1 MPRAAQRKRPPLSVE
16 ALWSMQ
22 RVGSPTL
29 SPDGAWA
36 CAPVTSFDME
46 KNEGST
52 SLWLFAST
60 VRGRGAKGKRLTEG
74 DKDSA
79 PAWSPDGRYVA
90 FTAKRKDDAEPQ
102 VYLIAPDGGEA
113 RRLTK
118 LATGASAIKWF
129 ADSRR
134 IAFVSWVWPELRGDA
149 AQKKRTDARKAD
161 PVKALVTE
169 RAEYRYW
176 DHWLADGR
184 EPHLFVV
191 DVASGACRDVLAGTG
206 LRLRPWEPA
215 VAEYDVAPDG
225 SDASPGTADRPLATL
240 SKARETIRTMKQQGS
255 LPAGG
260 VADSYATP
268 MISPWSTNPQTT
280 LDAVSGEP
288 KDYVLRAAFVDAFQG
303 QVVARF
309 ALDYLHAQRAAVLF
323 DVTSEYNRGIAEFF
337 KQTYEAAGGTVV
349 AYETYTTGETDFS
362 AHLSRIKEAAPD
374 LIFLPNYYTDVPL
387 QVRQA
392 HQLGLQ
398 VPCMGS
404 DTWGTPEL
412 LTLCGQDCE
421 GYYFS
426 THYSADAA
434 NPITT
439 RFVEAYQAAYGQIP
453 DDVAALT
460 YDSFGLLFQALQAAG
475 RADPQKVN
483 DALHQI
489 SRYEGVTGSML
500 FQQGSG
506 DPIKSAVILQIQAG
520 RFAWFANINP

>member
-1 MPRAAQRKRPPLSVE
+1 MKKAGIIISLILLAG
-16 ALWSMQ
+16 LW
-22 RVGSPTL
+22 VT
-29 SPDGAWA
+29 A
-36 CAPVTSFDME
+36 CAPSDNRNVIRIGVVAE
-46 KNEGST
+46 
-52 SLWLFAST
+52 
-60 VRGRGAKGKRLTEG
+60 LTG
-74 DKDSA
+74 NL
-79 PAWSPDGRYVA
+79 PA
-90 FTAKRKDDAEPQ
+90 
-102 VYLIAPDGGEA
+102 I
-113 RRLTK
+113 
-118 LATGASAIKWF
+118 GASCRNAAELAVQQVNENGGLVINDQRYKLELFIEDNAADQEQTVAAVQKLINDHAVVAIIGPNASRF
-129 ADSRR
+129 A
-134 IAFVSWVWPELRGDA
+134 IPA
-149 AQKKRTDARKAD
+149 A
-161 PVKALVTE
+161 E
-169 RAEYRYW
+169 
-176 DHWLADGR
+176 
-184 EPHLFVV
+184 
-191 DVASGACRDVLAGTG
+191 
-206 LRLRPWEPA
+206 
-215 VAEYDVAPDG
+215 VAENAQI
-225 SDASPGTADRPLATL
+225 PL
-240 SKARETIRTMKQQGS
+240 
-255 LPAGG
+255 
-260 VADSYATP
+260 
-268 MISPWSTNPQTT
+268 ISPWSTNPQTT

-412 LTLCGQDCE
+412 LSLCGEDCE

-489 SRYEGVTGSML
+489 GRYEGVTGSML

-506 DPIKSAVILQIQAG
+506 DPIKSAVILQVQAG

>member
-1 MPRAAQRKRPPLSVE
+1 MKKAGIIISLILLAG
-16 ALWSMQ
+16 LW
-22 RVGSPTL
+22 VT
-29 SPDGAWA
+29 A
-36 CAPVTSFDME
+36 CAPSDNRNVIRIGVVAE
-46 KNEGST
+46 
-52 SLWLFAST
+52 
-60 VRGRGAKGKRLTEG
+60 LTG
-74 DKDSA
+74 NL
-79 PAWSPDGRYVA
+79 PA
-90 FTAKRKDDAEPQ
+90 
-102 VYLIAPDGGEA
+102 I
-113 RRLTK
+113 
-118 LATGASAIKWF
+118 GASCRNAAELAVQQVNETGGLVINDQRYKLELFIEDNAADQEQTVAAVQKLINDHAVVAIIGPNASRF
-129 ADSRR
+129 A
-134 IAFVSWVWPELRGDA
+134 IPA
-149 AQKKRTDARKAD
+149 A
-161 PVKALVTE
+161 E
-169 RAEYRYW
+169 
-176 DHWLADGR
+176 
-184 EPHLFVV
+184 
-191 DVASGACRDVLAGTG
+191 
-206 LRLRPWEPA
+206 
-215 VAEYDVAPDG
+215 VAENAQI
-225 SDASPGTADRPLATL
+225 PL
-240 SKARETIRTMKQQGS
+240 
-255 LPAGG
+255 
-260 VADSYATP
+260 
-268 MISPWSTNPQTT
+268 ISPWSTNPQTT

-398 VPCMGS
+398 VPCLGS
-404 DTWGTPEL
+404 DAWGTPEL
-412 LTLCGQDCE
+412 LSLCGEDCE

-489 SRYEGVTGSML
+489 GRYEGVTGSML

-506 DPIKSAVILQIQAG
+506 DPIKSAVILQVQAG

>member
-1 MPRAAQRKRPPLSVE
+1 MKKAGIIISLILLAG
-16 ALWSMQ
+16 LWL
-22 RVGSPTL
+22 T
-29 SPDGAWA
+29 A
-36 CAPVTSFDME
+36 CAPSDNRNVIRIGVVAE
-46 KNEGST
+46 
-52 SLWLFAST
+52 
-60 VRGRGAKGKRLTEG
+60 LTG
-74 DKDSA
+74 NL
-79 PAWSPDGRYVA
+79 PA
-90 FTAKRKDDAEPQ
+90 
-102 VYLIAPDGGEA
+102 I
-113 RRLTK
+113 
-118 LATGASAIKWF
+118 GASCRNAAELAVQQVNENGGLVINDQRYKLELFIEDNAADQEQTVAAVQKLINDHAVVAIIGPNASRF
-129 ADSRR
+129 A
-134 IAFVSWVWPELRGDA
+134 IPA
-149 AQKKRTDARKAD
+149 A
-161 PVKALVTE
+161 E
-169 RAEYRYW
+169 
-176 DHWLADGR
+176 
-184 EPHLFVV
+184 
-191 DVASGACRDVLAGTG
+191 
-206 LRLRPWEPA
+206 
-215 VAEYDVAPDG
+215 VAENAQI
-225 SDASPGTADRPLATL
+225 PL
-240 SKARETIRTMKQQGS
+240 
-255 LPAGG
+255 
-260 VADSYATP
+260 
-268 MISPWSTNPQTT
+268 ISPWSTNPQTT

-412 LTLCGQDCE
+412 LSLCGEDCE

-489 SRYEGVTGSML
+489 GRYEGVTGSML

-506 DPIKSAVILQIQAG
+506 DPIKSAVILQVQAG

>member
-1 MPRAAQRKRPPLSVE
+1 MKKAGIIISLILLAG
-16 ALWSMQ
+16 LW
-22 RVGSPTL
+22 VT
-29 SPDGAWA
+29 A
-36 CAPVTSFDME
+36 CAPSDNRNVIRIGVVAE
-46 KNEGST
+46 
-52 SLWLFAST
+52 
-60 VRGRGAKGKRLTEG
+60 LTG
-74 DKDSA
+74 NL
-79 PAWSPDGRYVA
+79 PA
-90 FTAKRKDDAEPQ
+90 
-102 VYLIAPDGGEA
+102 I
-113 RRLTK
+113 
-118 LATGASAIKWF
+118 GASCRNAAELAVQQVNENGGLVINDQRYKLELFIEDNAADQEQTVAAVQKLINDHAVVAIIGPNASRF
-129 ADSRR
+129 A
-134 IAFVSWVWPELRGDA
+134 IPA
-149 AQKKRTDARKAD
+149 A
-161 PVKALVTE
+161 E
-169 RAEYRYW
+169 
-176 DHWLADGR
+176 
-184 EPHLFVV
+184 
-191 DVASGACRDVLAGTG
+191 
-206 LRLRPWEPA
+206 
-215 VAEYDVAPDG
+215 VAENAQI
-225 SDASPGTADRPLATL
+225 PL
-240 SKARETIRTMKQQGS
+240 
-255 LPAGG
+255 
-260 VADSYATP
+260 
-268 MISPWSTNPQTT
+268 ISPWSTNPQTT

-489 SRYEGVTGSML
+489 GRYEGVTGSML

-520 RFAWFANINP
+520 RFAWFANLNP

>member
-1 MPRAAQRKRPPLSVE
+1 MKKAGLIFPLILLTG
-16 ALWSMQ
+16 LWL
-22 RVGSPTL
+22 T
-29 SPDGAWA
+29 A
-36 CAPVTSFDME
+36 CAPSDNLIRIGVVAE
-46 KNEGST
+46 
-52 SLWLFAST
+52 
-60 VRGRGAKGKRLTEG
+60 LTG
-74 DKDSA
+74 DL
-79 PAWSPDGRYVA
+79 PA
-90 FTAKRKDDAEPQ
+90 
-102 VYLIAPDGGEA
+102 I
-113 RRLTK
+113 
-118 LATGASAIKWF
+118 GASCRNAAELAVQQVNENGGLVINDQRYKLELFIEDNAADQEQTVAAVQKLINDHAVVAIIGPNASRF
-129 ADSRR
+129 A
-134 IAFVSWVWPELRGDA
+134 IPA
-149 AQKKRTDARKAD
+149 A
-161 PVKALVTE
+161 E
-169 RAEYRYW
+169 
-176 DHWLADGR
+176 
-184 EPHLFVV
+184 
-191 DVASGACRDVLAGTG
+191 
-206 LRLRPWEPA
+206 
-215 VAEYDVAPDG
+215 VAENAQI
-225 SDASPGTADRPLATL
+225 PL
-240 SKARETIRTMKQQGS
+240 
-255 LPAGG
+255 
-260 VADSYATP
+260 
-268 MISPWSTNPQTT
+268 ISPWSTNPQTT

-412 LTLCGQDCE
+412 LSLCGEDCE

-489 SRYEGVTGSML
+489 GRYEGVTGSML

-506 DPIKSAVILQIQAG
+506 DPIKSAVILQVQAG

>member
-1 MPRAAQRKRPPLSVE
+1 MKKAGIIISLILLAG
-16 ALWSMQ
+16 LW
-22 RVGSPTL
+22 VT
-29 SPDGAWA
+29 A
-36 CAPVTSFDME
+36 CAPSDNRNVIRIGVVAE
-46 KNEGST
+46 
-52 SLWLFAST
+52 
-60 VRGRGAKGKRLTEG
+60 LTG
-74 DKDSA
+74 NL
-79 PAWSPDGRYVA
+79 PA
-90 FTAKRKDDAEPQ
+90 
-102 VYLIAPDGGEA
+102 I
-113 RRLTK
+113 
-118 LATGASAIKWF
+118 GASCRNAAELAVQKVNENGGLVINDQRYKLELFIEDNAADQEQTVAAVQKLINDHAVVAIIGPNASRF
-129 ADSRR
+129 A
-134 IAFVSWVWPELRGDA
+134 IPA
-149 AQKKRTDARKAD
+149 A
-161 PVKALVTE
+161 E
-169 RAEYRYW
+169 
-176 DHWLADGR
+176 
-184 EPHLFVV
+184 
-191 DVASGACRDVLAGTG
+191 
-206 LRLRPWEPA
+206 
-215 VAEYDVAPDG
+215 VAENAQI
-225 SDASPGTADRPLATL
+225 PL
-240 SKARETIRTMKQQGS
+240 
-255 LPAGG
+255 
-260 VADSYATP
+260 
-268 MISPWSTNPQTT
+268 ISPWSTNPQTT

-439 RFVEAYQAAYGQIP
+439 RFVEAYQADYGQIP

-489 SRYEGVTGSML
+489 GRYEGVTGSML

-520 RFAWFANINP
+520 RFAWFANLNP